1 MSEKYLI
8 FGATGSVGS
17 SLAEQLKNSGNDIHL
32 VARNESEVKTIAEK
46 LGCSYTVADVL
57 EDGFIEKVKSDIND
71 IKGIAYCVGSIDLK
85 PLRMVTEADMNKCM
99 KLNLY
104 SAIEAI
110 KGFQESLK
118 KNKGSVVL
126 FSTVAAQRG
135 FTNHTIIASAKA
147 AVEGL
152 TVTLAAEFAP
162 NIRVNCIAPSLSKSK
177 IAEPMLKNPAIA
189 EGIAKAHP
197 LKRLGEGKDSA
208 ALAKFLITEESSWVT
223 GQVIAVAVALG
234 AQDLFKN
241 LISGILV
248 LVEKRFKIGDW
259 ILVEGIIEGIVEK
272 IGFRSTVLRKFD
284 KSLAIIPNFQFA
296 ENAVINISET
306 TNWRIDWAITLQ
318 YDTTVDQLKKIRNEI
333 EDHINKNDDFDK
345 AVGVAVRVEKF
356 SDSSIDMRVRCFTT
370 SNSFSTWLEVKEKLA
385 IEIKQI
391 VEGNKAAF
399 AFPSQSIYIEKK

>member
-32 VARNESEVKTIAEK
+32 VARNESGVKAIAEK
-46 LGCSYTVADVL
+46 LDCSYTVADVL
-57 EDGFIEKVKSDIND
+57 DNGFVEKIKTDIND

-85 PLRMVTEADMNKCM
+85 PLRMVTEQDLNKCM

-104 SAIEAI
+104 SAVEVI
-110 KGFQESLK
+110 KGYQESLK

-162 NIRVNCIAPSLSKSK
+162 NIRVNCIAPSLTKSK
-177 IAEPMLKNPAIA
+177 IAAPMLKNTAVA

-208 ALAKFLITEESSWVT
+208 SLAKFLITEESSWIT
-223 GQVIAVAVALG
+223 GQIIAVDG
-234 AQDLFKN
+234 
-241 LISGILV
+241 G
-248 LVEKRFKIGDW
+248 
-259 ILVEGIIEGIVEK
+259 
-272 IGFRSTVLRKFD
+272 RS
-284 KSLAIIPNFQFA
+284 
-296 ENAVINISET
+296 
-306 TNWRIDWAITLQ
+306 
-318 YDTTVDQLKKIRNEI
+318 
-333 EDHINKNDDFDK
+333 
-345 AVGVAVRVEKF
+345 
-356 SDSSIDMRVRCFTT
+356 
-370 SNSFSTWLEVKEKLA
+370 KL
-385 IEIKQI
+385 
-391 VEGNKAAF
+391 
-399 AFPSQSIYIEKK
+399 S

>member
-32 VARNESEVKTIAEK
+32 VARNESEVKAIAEK
-46 LGCSYTVADVL
+46 LDCSYTVTDVL
-57 EDGFIEKVKSDIND
+57 EDGFIEKIKSDINE

-110 KGFQESLK
+110 KGFQEILK

-162 NIRVNCIAPSLSKSK
+162 NIRVNCVAPSLSKSK
-177 IAEPMLKNPAIA
+177 IAEPMLKNAAIA

-208 ALAKFLITEESSWVT
+208 ALAKFLITEDSSWVT
-223 GQVIAVAVALG
+223 GQVIAVDG
-234 AQDLFKN
+234 GRSK
-241 LISGILV
+241 IS
-248 LVEKRFKIGDW
+248 
-259 ILVEGIIEGIVEK
+259 
-272 IGFRSTVLRKFD
+272 
-284 KSLAIIPNFQFA
+284 
-296 ENAVINISET
+296 
-306 TNWRIDWAITLQ
+306 
-318 YDTTVDQLKKIRNEI
+318 
-333 EDHINKNDDFDK
+333 
-345 AVGVAVRVEKF
+345 
-356 SDSSIDMRVRCFTT
+356 
-370 SNSFSTWLEVKEKLA
+370 
-385 IEIKQI
+385 
-391 VEGNKAAF
+391 
-399 AFPSQSIYIEKK
+399 

>member
-17 SLAEQLKNSGNDIHL
+17 SLAEQLKNSGSDIHL
-32 VARNESEVKTIAEK
+32 VARNESEVKAIAEK

-110 KGFQESLK
+110 KGYQESLK

-162 NIRVNCIAPSLSKSK
+162 HIRVNCIAPSLSKSK

-208 ALAKFLITEESSWVT
+208 ALAKFLITEESSWIT
-223 GQVIAVAVALG
+223 GQIIAVDG
-234 AQDLFKN
+234 
-241 LISGILV
+241 G
-248 LVEKRFKIGDW
+248 
-259 ILVEGIIEGIVEK
+259 
-272 IGFRSTVLRKFD
+272 RS
-284 KSLAIIPNFQFA
+284 
-296 ENAVINISET
+296 
-306 TNWRIDWAITLQ
+306 
-318 YDTTVDQLKKIRNEI
+318 
-333 EDHINKNDDFDK
+333 
-345 AVGVAVRVEKF
+345 
-356 SDSSIDMRVRCFTT
+356 
-370 SNSFSTWLEVKEKLA
+370 KL
-385 IEIKQI
+385 
-391 VEGNKAAF
+391 
-399 AFPSQSIYIEKK
+399 S

>member
-17 SLAEQLKNSGNDIHL
+17 SLAEQLKNSGNNIHL
-32 VARNESEVKTIAEK
+32 VGRNENEVKAIAEK
-46 LGCSYTVADVL
+46 LDCSYTVANVL

-104 SAIEAI
+104 SAIEVI

-208 ALAKFLITEESSWVT
+208 ALAKFLITEESSWIT
-223 GQVIAVAVALG
+223 GQIIAVDG
-234 AQDLFKN
+234 
-241 LISGILV
+241 G
-248 LVEKRFKIGDW
+248 
-259 ILVEGIIEGIVEK
+259 
-272 IGFRSTVLRKFD
+272 RS
-284 KSLAIIPNFQFA
+284 
-296 ENAVINISET
+296 
-306 TNWRIDWAITLQ
+306 
-318 YDTTVDQLKKIRNEI
+318 
-333 EDHINKNDDFDK
+333 
-345 AVGVAVRVEKF
+345 
-356 SDSSIDMRVRCFTT
+356 
-370 SNSFSTWLEVKEKLA
+370 KL
-385 IEIKQI
+385 
-391 VEGNKAAF
+391 
-399 AFPSQSIYIEKK
+399 S

>member
-17 SLAEQLKNSGNDIHL
+17 SLAEQLKDSGNDIHL
-32 VARNESEVKTIAEK
+32 VARNEDEVKVIADK
-46 LGCSYTVADVL
+46 FGCSYTVADVL
-57 EDGFIEKVKSDIND
+57 EDGFIEKVKTDINE

-110 KGFQESLK
+110 KGYQESIK

-177 IAEPMLKNPAIA
+177 IAEPMLKNPTIA

-208 ALAKFLITEESSWVT
+208 ALAKFLITEESSWIT
-223 GQVIAVAVALG
+223 GQIIAVDG
-234 AQDLFKN
+234 
-241 LISGILV
+241 G
-248 LVEKRFKIGDW
+248 
-259 ILVEGIIEGIVEK
+259 
-272 IGFRSTVLRKFD
+272 RS
-284 KSLAIIPNFQFA
+284 
-296 ENAVINISET
+296 
-306 TNWRIDWAITLQ
+306 
-318 YDTTVDQLKKIRNEI
+318 
-333 EDHINKNDDFDK
+333 
-345 AVGVAVRVEKF
+345 
-356 SDSSIDMRVRCFTT
+356 
-370 SNSFSTWLEVKEKLA
+370 KL
-385 IEIKQI
+385 
-391 VEGNKAAF
+391 
-399 AFPSQSIYIEKK
+399 S

>member
-8 FGATGSVGS
+8 FGARGSVGS

-32 VARNESEVKTIAEK
+32 VARNENEVKVIAEK
-46 LGCSYTVADVL
+46 LGCSYTLADVL

-85 PLRMVTEADMNKCM
+85 PLRMVTETDMNKCM

-104 SAIEAI
+104 SAIEVI

-135 FTNHTIIASAKA
+135 FTNHAIIASAKA

-208 ALAKFLITEESSWVT
+208 ALAKFLITDDSSWVT
-223 GQVIAVAVALG
+223 GQVIAVDG
-234 AQDLFKN
+234 
-241 LISGILV
+241 G
-248 LVEKRFKIGDW
+248 
-259 ILVEGIIEGIVEK
+259 
-272 IGFRSTVLRKFD
+272 RS
-284 KSLAIIPNFQFA
+284 
-296 ENAVINISET
+296 
-306 TNWRIDWAITLQ
+306 
-318 YDTTVDQLKKIRNEI
+318 
-333 EDHINKNDDFDK
+333 
-345 AVGVAVRVEKF
+345 
-356 SDSSIDMRVRCFTT
+356 
-370 SNSFSTWLEVKEKLA
+370 KL
-385 IEIKQI
+385 
-391 VEGNKAAF
+391 
-399 AFPSQSIYIEKK
+399 S

>member
-32 VARNESEVKTIAEK
+32 VARNENEVKIIAEK

-57 EDGFIEKVKSDIND
+57 EDGFIEKVKSDINE

-162 NIRVNCIAPSLSKSK
+162 HIRVNCIAPSLSKSK

-208 ALAKFLITEESSWVT
+208 ALAKFLITEESSWIT
-223 GQVIAVAVALG
+223 GQIIAVDG
-234 AQDLFKN
+234 
-241 LISGILV
+241 G
-248 LVEKRFKIGDW
+248 
-259 ILVEGIIEGIVEK
+259 
-272 IGFRSTVLRKFD
+272 RS
-284 KSLAIIPNFQFA
+284 
-296 ENAVINISET
+296 
-306 TNWRIDWAITLQ
+306 
-318 YDTTVDQLKKIRNEI
+318 
-333 EDHINKNDDFDK
+333 
-345 AVGVAVRVEKF
+345 
-356 SDSSIDMRVRCFTT
+356 
-370 SNSFSTWLEVKEKLA
+370 KL
-385 IEIKQI
+385 
-391 VEGNKAAF
+391 
-399 AFPSQSIYIEKK
+399 S

>member
-32 VARNESEVKTIAEK
+32 IARNENEVKTIAEK
-46 LGCSYTVADVL
+46 LGCTYTVADVL
-57 EDGFIEKVKSDIND
+57 EEGFIEKVKSDISE

-85 PLRMVTEADMNKCM
+85 PLRMVTEVDMNKCM

-162 NIRVNCIAPSLSKSK
+162 HIRVNCIAPSLSKSK

-208 ALAKFLITEESSWVT
+208 ALAKFLITEESSWIT
-223 GQVIAVAVALG
+223 GQIIAVDG
-234 AQDLFKN
+234 
-241 LISGILV
+241 G
-248 LVEKRFKIGDW
+248 
-259 ILVEGIIEGIVEK
+259 
-272 IGFRSTVLRKFD
+272 RS
-284 KSLAIIPNFQFA
+284 
-296 ENAVINISET
+296 
-306 TNWRIDWAITLQ
+306 
-318 YDTTVDQLKKIRNEI
+318 
-333 EDHINKNDDFDK
+333 
-345 AVGVAVRVEKF
+345 
-356 SDSSIDMRVRCFTT
+356 
-370 SNSFSTWLEVKEKLA
+370 KL
-385 IEIKQI
+385 
-391 VEGNKAAF
+391 
-399 AFPSQSIYIEKK
+399 S